1 MAEFLSSRNRLGP
14 EAIGTVAVDELG
26 WVADDG
32 LAGDVEPFSGLG
44 LVDVDATLGAARN
57 AFGAIERLAQG
68 VDPTLT
74 STVLA
79 GFTRLDTAVAALGP
93 PTAVPESSVRA
104 VHCAVTDPGAGCH
117 RRAPRP
123 ALRRARPVRHL
134 RGALMTG
141 RRRPAPGPGAPRA
154 GGPALSRRQL
164 LAGSGMATAAVVAG
178 AALPAAGADTPP
190 SGSTDTS
197 TVPFY
202 GEHQAGVATPE
213 QMDGLRHLRRDRPR
227 RRRARRAARGV
238 DAGRGDDD
246 RRAGAGR
253 AGGNF
258 APPPDT
264 GEALDLSASRLTVTV
279 GFGPSLF
286 DDRFGLGSRRPG
298 ALIDLPAFP
307 GDQLDP
313 PRSGGDLCIQACADD
328 PQVAF
333 HAVHDLTRLALGSAT
348 VRSLQVGFGRTAATG
363 AKSPSPRNLLGFRDG
378 TDNLVSTDSGSMD
391 RFVWVDDR
399 TDQSWMQGG
408 TYLVARRIRIHL
420 EEWDRSTLGE
430 QERTIGRTKSTG
442 APLGGQ
448 HEYDPVDLA
457 ALAADGTFVVP
468 YDAHIR
474 VASADTNHGAA
485 ILRRGYS
492 FADGVDPTSGELD
505 AGLFFIC
512 FQKDPASQFVPVQQ
526 RLALQDA
533 LTRFVLHTGSGI
545 FACPPG
551 VSPGKSWGQGLL

>member
-1 MAEFLSSRNRLGP
+1 
-14 EAIGTVAVDELG
+14 
-26 WVADDG
+26 
-32 LAGDVEPFSGLG
+32 
-44 LVDVDATLGAARN
+44 
-57 AFGAIERLAQG
+57 
-68 VDPTLT
+68 
-74 STVLA
+74 
-79 GFTRLDTAVAALGP
+79 
-93 PTAVPESSVRA
+93 
-104 VHCAVTDPGAGCH
+104 
-117 RRAPRP
+117 
-123 ALRRARPVRHL
+123 
-134 RGALMTG
+134 
-141 RRRPAPGPGAPRA
+141 
-154 GGPALSRRQL
+154 
-164 LAGSGMATAAVVAG
+164 MATAAVVAG
-178 AALPAAGADTPP
+178 TALPAAGADAPT
-190 SGSTDTS
+190 SGSANAS

-202 GEHQAGVATPE
+202 GEHQAGVVTPE
-213 QMDGLRHLRRDRPR
+213 QSRMVFATYDVTAPDAAGLGALLEGWT
-227 RRRARRAARGV
+227 AAAARMTTGKEL
-238 DAGRGDDD
+238 DGPGGD
-246 RRAGAGR
+246 
-253 AGGNF
+253 F

-264 GEALDLSASRLTVTV
+264 GEALDLPSSRLTVTV

-286 DDRFGLGSRRPG
+286 DDRFGLASKRPG
-298 ALIDLPAFP
+298 ALVDLRAFP

-313 PRSGGDLCIQACADD
+313 TRSGGDLCIQACADD

-348 VRSLQVGFGRTAATG
+348 VRYLQVGFGPTAAAG
-363 AKSPSPRNLLGFRDG
+363 PKSPSPRNLLGFRDG
-378 TDNLVSTDSGSMD
+378 TDNLVSTDTGSMD

-399 TDQSWMQGG
+399 TDQPWMHGG

-430 QERTIGRTKSTG
+430 QERTIGRTKATG

-448 HEYDPVDLA
+448 REYDPVDLGA
-457 ALAADGTFVVP
+457 MAADGTFVVP

-474 VASADTNHGAA
+474 VAAADTNHGAA

-512 FQKDPASQFVPVQQ
+512 FQKDPANQFVPVQQ

>member
-1 MAEFLSSRNRLGP
+1 M
-14 EAIGTVAVDELG
+14 
-26 WVADDG
+26 
-32 LAGDVEPFSGLG
+32 
-44 LVDVDATLGAARN
+44 
-57 AFGAIERLAQG
+57 
-68 VDPTLT
+68 
-74 STVLA
+74 
-79 GFTRLDTAVAALGP
+79 
-93 PTAVPESSVRA
+93 
-104 VHCAVTDPGAGCH
+104 
-117 RRAPRP
+117 
-123 ALRRARPVRHL
+123 
-134 RGALMTG
+134 
-141 RRRPAPGPGAPRA
+141 
-154 GGPALSRRQL
+154 SRRQL

-178 AALPAAGADTPP
+178 AALPASGADTTT
-190 SGSTDTS
+190 SGSTNGT

-213 QMDGLRHLRRDRPR
+213 QSRMVFAAYDVTAPDAAGLGALLEDWTE
-227 RRRARRAARGV
+227 AAARTT
-238 DAGRGDDD
+238 AGQELDGPGGD
-246 RRAGAGR
+246 
-253 AGGNF
+253 F

-264 GEALDLSASRLTVTV
+264 GEALDLSPSRLTVTV

-286 DDRFGLGSRRPG
+286 DGRFGLGSRRPA

-313 PRSGGDLCIQACADD
+313 TRSGGDLCIQACADD

-348 VRSLQVGFGRTAATG
+348 VRYLQVGFGRTASTG
-363 AKSPSPRNLLGFRDG
+363 EESPSPRNLLGFRDG
-378 TDNLVSTDSGSMD
+378 TDNLVSTDTGSMD

-399 TDQSWMQGG
+399 TDQPWMRGG

-420 EEWDRSTLGE
+420 EEWDRTTLGE
-430 QERTIGRTKSTG
+430 QERSIGRIKSTG

-448 HEYDPVDLA
+448 REYDPVDLG
-457 ALAADGTFVVP
+457 ALAADGTFIVP

-474 VASADTNHGAA
+474 VAAPDTNHGAA

-492 FADGVDPTSGELD
+492 FADGVDPISGELD
-505 AGLFFIC
+505 AGLFFVC

-533 LTRFVLHTGSGI
+533 LARFVLHTGSGI

-551 VSPGKSWGQGLL
+551 VAPGKPWGDGLL